1 MSDRLEWVPASSGAE
16 LLFPGEDIDGAL
28 VQPGE
33 IAVAMWAGSNG
44 IALHGP
50 RRTVRDQLLRLALA
64 VDEAPPV
71 PFAEACIPA
80 GTDPHRWRPTPLP
93 RPLAPGPTAPAL
105 CGDDDRP
112 AAADPR
118 LTTCPDCI
126 TTWNSHTPHTR
137 LRLAHTVPAAP

>member
-1 MSDRLEWVPASSGAE
+1 MSDRLEWAHASSGAE
-16 LLFPGEDIDGAL
+16 LLFPGEDIDDAI
-28 VQPGE
+28 VEPGE
-33 IAVAMWAGSNG
+33 IAVAVWTGSSG

-50 RRTVRDQLLRLALA
+50 RQAVRDRLLYLARA

-80 GTDPHRWRPTPLP
+80 DTDPRRWRPAPLP
-93 RPLAPGPTAPAL
+93 RPLAPAPAAPTL
-105 CGDDDRP
+105 CGDDGP

-126 TTWNSHTPHTR
+126 ETWNSHAPHTR
-137 LRLAHTVPAAP
+137 LRLARAVP